1 MLACALD
8 VEQQV
13 HDVAAGGRVEIARRF
28 VGQDDR
34 RIVRERAGD
43 GNALLL
49 AARQLRRI
57 VMRAIGQP
65 DLLEQLLAPAR
76 TASRRPAISIG
87 ISTFSNAV
95 SDGTRWKN

>member
-1 MLACALD
+1 M
-8 VEQQV
+8 
-13 HDVAAGGRVEIARRF
+13 AAGRRVEVAGRL
-28 VGQDDR
+28 VGQHDR
-34 RIVRERAGD
+34 RIVGERARD
-43 GNALLL
+43 RDALLL

-65 DLLEQLLAPAR
+65 NLVEQLPARAR

-87 ISTFSNAV
+87 TRTFSNAV